1 MKRKILCILLCAMAF
16 ASCSDEWN
24 RHYDG
29 DGMDSAENAPTL
41 WQRMEDDDT
50 LNELCR
56 VLRHMGYDRVFSSPQ
71 TFTVC
76 APMLT
81 SEQADSVIF
90 LYDQQKSSVIT
101 MPDGSARS
109 MQDKDNRAIVQF
121 VQNHVAM
128 YGHSVAEGHA
138 DTISMMNGK
147 NRVLKHDSIDSAS
160 FVQRNI
166 VAANGILHTLASPLP
181 FIPSVREAFSLQPG
195 VLDEV
200 SKFFS
205 LFDAYSLD
213 VNESVQQGVVDGKV
227 VYADSVLKLSNEL
240 YSTLGWIEREDS
252 DYLFVAPT
260 DEVWRREYDEY
271 LPLFHYDDRTNNRD
285 SLARLNAQFAIV
297 RGRFFNRRRQNAK
310 ANSDTLTNTMYV
322 GSRSHYGLNVFERST
337 LLDGL
342 TTVTC
347 SNGAVVLDDE
357 GRIDPHR
364 TFLEDRYL
372 PATSG
377 HHRKL
382 PLLLVGTQLREAVGI
397 RTYSAKDSVHL
408 MVDSVE
414 QVVWL
419 NELKNKDFIEVV
431 PQTFSGVSNRNGS
444 IYFYLP
450 NTLAGLYYN
459 VYVVMV
465 PAYARAEG
473 YEEKELVP
481 TRFQVYYNE
490 RLSTPRTSLTAD
502 PNDDADY
509 DDPGTDRALSVP
521 SGETH
526 SSGNQY
532 FLTSGDKVDVICID
546 KARRPTYS
554 AYNMF
559 GSSSTVMR
567 YRLST
572 NVRQTDLNK
581 GTQTNVMRI
590 NRLIYI
596 GFKTAEEAKA
606 FELDMSN
613 LKDYNISQ

>member
-1 MKRKILCILLCAMAF
+1 MKRKILSILLCAMVVT
-16 ASCSDEWN
+16 SCSDEWN
-24 RHYDG
+24 QHYG
-29 DGMDSAENAPTL
+29 GAGMDSAAGAPTL
-41 WQRMEDDDT
+41 WQRMEADDT
-50 LNELCR
+50 LDELCR
-56 VLRHMGYDRVFSSPQ
+56 ALRHMGYDLVLSSPQ

-81 SEQADSVIF
+81 SEQADSIIA
-90 LYDQQKSSVIT
+90 LYDQQKMAVIT
-101 MPDGSARS
+101 MPDGNVRS
-109 MQDKDNRAIVQF
+109 MRDKDNRAIVQF
-121 VQNHVAM
+121 VQNHVAL
-128 YGHSVAEGHA
+128 YGRSVAEGHA
-138 DTISMMNGK
+138 DTIAMMNGK
-147 NRVLKHDSIDSAS
+147 NRVLMHDAIDSTP
-160 FVQRNI
+160 FVRKNI
-166 VAANGILHTLASPLP
+166 VASNGTLHTLAAPLS
-181 FIPSVREAFSLQPG
+181 FEPSVREALSLQPG

-200 SKFFS
+200 GKFFS
-205 LFDAYSLD
+205 LFDAYSLN

-227 VYADSVLKLSNEL
+227 VYADSVLTLSNEL

-285 SLARLNAQFAIV
+285 SLERLNAQFAIV
-297 RGRFFNRRRQNAK
+297 RGRFFNRRQQGK
-310 ANSDTLTNTMYV
+310 SSLCDTLTNTMYT
-322 GSRSHYGLNVFERST
+322 GSRSHYGLNVFDRAT

-342 TTVTC
+342 TTLPC
-347 SNGAVVLDDE
+347 SNGAVVLDVE
-357 GRIDPHR
+357 GRIDPRR

-377 HHRKL
+377 QHRRL
-382 PLLLVGTQLREAVGI
+382 PLLLVSNQLREAVSI
-397 RTYSAKDSVHL
+397 RTCSAKDSVHL

-419 NELKNKDFIEVV
+419 NELKNKNFIEVV

-465 PAYARAEG
+465 PAYARVDG
-473 YEEKELVP
+473 YEETELVP

-490 RLSTPRTSLTAD
+490 RLSSPRTSLTAD

-509 DDPGTDRALSVP
+509 DAPDTDRALSVP

-546 KARRPTYS
+546 KARRTTYS

-559 GSSSTVMR
+559 GASSPVMR
-567 YRLST
+567 YRLTT

-581 GTQTNVMRI
+581 GAQTNVMRI

-613 LKDYNISQ
+613 LKEYNVSQ